1 MAGARRRGRPS
12 RAGERATHRIE
23 VLVTADEL
31 AAIRLLADSNQCSI
45 ADTFRL
51 GILTLAEDLAEGAD
65 PPVVLGGR
73 LATGIFSR

>member
-1 MAGARRRGRPS
+1 MTTARRGRPC

-31 AAIRLLADSNQCSI
+31 AAIRQLAAANQCSV
-45 ADTFRL
+45 ADTFRI
-51 GILTLAEDLAEGAD
+51 GVLTLAADLADRDD
-65 PPVVLGGR
+65 PPVVLRGR